1 MIRRMITGG
10 AKNFIRSGSVSFA
23 TVLIMTVTL
32 MIIGFLI
39 FVSAIL
45 SHTLMSIEDKV
56 DVNVYFH
63 TSASE
68 PEILL
73 VRDQLAALPEVSV
86 VTYTSRD
93 QALAE
98 FRERHAD
105 DQLTLQ
111 ALEEL
116 GENPLGASLAVK
128 AKDPGQYETIVRSL
142 TDEDLTQNS
151 VGAGGDALGE
161 TGGLID
167 RINYFQN
174 KTVIDRLTAA
184 IRATE
189 GAGTIVVLLFALAS
203 AIIAFATIRL
213 AIYTARDE
221 ISVMRLVGASNMY
234 IRGPFIVAG
243 IIAGL
248 LAAAITLVLFYPIA
262 WYIGQAASGWL
273 GGFNLFNYYVGEFPR
288 IFLTLVGSGVFVGGA
303 ASWFAVRKYLKT

>member
-1 MIRRMITGG
+1 MNFTMIRRMITGG

-32 MIIGFLI
+32 MIIGLLI

-45 SHTLMSIEDKV
+45 SHTLMAIEDKV
-56 DVNVYFH
+56 DVNIYFH
-63 TSASE
+63 TTASE

-93 QALAE
+93 QALVE

-128 AKDPGQYETIVRSL
+128 AKDPGQYEGIVNFLSGEEG
-142 TDEDLTQNS
+142 T
-151 VGAGGDALGE
+151 AGGSSDI
-161 TGGLID
+161 ID

-174 KTVIDRLTAA
+174 KVVIDRLTSA

-189 GAGTIVVLLFALAS
+189 GAGTIIVLLFALAS

-248 LAAAITLVLFYPIA
+248 LAAVITLVLFYPIA
-262 WYIGQAASGWL
+262 WYVGETASGWL
-273 GGFNLFNYYVGEFPR
+273 GGFNLFNYYVGQFPK
-288 IFLTLVGSGVFVGGA
+288 IFLILVGGGVLLSGVS
-303 ASWFAVRKYLKT
+303 SWFAVRKYLKT